1 MTKGVISRAH
11 AKQAQRARNLR
22 NRYGMTLGGYER
34 RMGEQGGK
42 CALASCGR
50 PAERVDHVHAP
61 TGPVRVRGLLC
72 NPCNV
77 AIGLFGESAERL
89 EEAAAYVRRGGG

>member
-22 NRYGMTLGGYER
+22 RRYGMTVGGYER

-42 CALASCGR
+42 CALASCVR
-50 PAERVDHVHAP
+50 PAEVVDHEHAEE
-61 TGPVRVRGLLC
+61 GRVRGLLC
-72 NPCNV
+72 NTCNV

-89 EEAAAYVRRGGG
+89 EEAAAYVRNGGT